1 MVPLDQSYS
10 TRWYNGRMNE
20 PVGVLHAISSTE
32 DRTLYAYRPRK
43 RTARGILWLGIAL
56 ALVGAAIVLGR
67 VVTGWMGILCAI
79 LPSIAASAAA
89 YCGML
94 DLLNR
99 PLFQLEVDRRA
110 RTVALAMPREK
121 GHDLAKVK
129 FGDVESV
136 RIVEKGPPPV
146 WNVTLQLKNGRR
158 IGLGVSDDKAQTD
171 DIAARFAEMIGVQV
185 IAG

>member
-1 MVPLDQSYS
+1 MQ
-10 TRWYNGRMNE
+10 GMNE
-20 PVGVLHAISSTE
+20 PLGALHAVSSTE

-43 RTARGILWLGIAL
+43 QTARGILWLGIAV
-56 ALVGAAIVLGR
+56 ALVGVAIYIGR
-67 VVTGWMGILCAI
+67 AGGTWYAWIFAVAV
-79 LPSIAASAAA
+79 SIAASGAG

-129 FGDVESV
+129 FGDVDTV
-136 RIVEKGPPPV
+136 RITEKGPPPV

-171 DIAARFAEMIGVQV
+171 DVATRFAEMIGVE
-185 IAG
+185 IRRNATSG

>member
-1 MVPLDQSYS
+1 MTEPL
-10 TRWYNGRMNE
+10 
-20 PVGVLHAISSTE
+20 GVLHAVSTTE

-43 RTARGILWLGIAL
+43 RTARGILWLAIAL
-56 ALVGAAIVLGR
+56 ALVGTAIFVGR
-67 VVTGWMGILCAI
+67 ALSGWTGILIAI
-79 LPSIAASAAA
+79 LPSIAASVAAF
-89 YCGML
+89 CGML

-99 PLFQLEVDRRA
+99 PLFNLEVDRRA

-129 FGDVESV
+129 FSDVESV
-136 RIVEKGPPPV
+136 RVTEKGSPPV
-146 WNVTLQLKNGRR
+146 WTVTLQLKNGRR

-171 DIAARFAEMIGVQV
+171 DVAARFAEMIGVQV

>member
-1 MVPLDQSYS
+1 
-10 TRWYNGRMNE
+10 MNE
-20 PVGVLHAISSTE
+20 PVGALHAVSSTE
-32 DRTLYAYRPRK
+32 DRTLYAYRPQK
-43 RTARGILWLGIAL
+43 RTARGILWLAIAL
-56 ALVGAAIVLGR
+56 ALVALAIYVGRAGGTWYAWTFAIVL
-67 VVTGWMGILCAI
+67 A
-79 LPSIAASAAA
+79 IAASGAA

-110 RTVALAMPREK
+110 RTVALSMPREK

-129 FGDVESV
+129 FSDVESV
-136 RIVEKGPPPV
+136 QIAEKGPPPV

-171 DIAARFAEMIGVQV
+171 DVAARFAEMIGVEVQR
-185 IAG
+185 

>member
-99 PLFQLEVDRRA
+99 PLFQLEVDR
-110 RTVALAMPREK
+110 
-121 GHDLAKVK
+121 
-129 FGDVESV
+129 
-136 RIVEKGPPPV
+136 
-146 WNVTLQLKNGRR
+146 
-158 IGLGVSDDKAQTD
+158 
-171 DIAARFAEMIGVQV
+171 
-185 IAG
+185 

>member
-1 MVPLDQSYS
+1 
-10 TRWYNGRMNE
+10 MNE
-20 PVGVLHAISSTE
+20 PVGALHAVSSTE

-56 ALVGAAIVLGR
+56 GLVGVAVALGWPDGRWYTWTFAIV
-67 VVTGWMGILCAI
+67 
-79 LPSIAASAAA
+79 PSIAASAAA
-89 YCGML
+89 YCGMI

-110 RTVALAMPREK
+110 RTVALSMPREK

-129 FGDVESV
+129 FSDVESV
-136 RIVEKGPPPV
+136 KIAEKGPPPV

-171 DIAARFAEMIGVQV
+171 DVAARFAEMIGVEV
-185 IAG
+185 RR

>member
-1 MVPLDQSYS
+1 
-10 TRWYNGRMNE
+10 MNE
-20 PVGVLHAISSTE
+20 PLGALHAVSTTE
-32 DRTLYAYRPRK
+32 DRTLYAYRPKK

-56 ALVGAAIVLGR
+56 GLVGLSVVVGWPDGRWYAWTFAIV
-67 VVTGWMGILCAI
+67 
-79 LPSIAASAAA
+79 PSIAASAAA
-89 YCGML
+89 YCGMI

-110 RTVALAMPREK
+110 HTVALSMPREA

-129 FGDVESV
+129 FTDVESV
-136 RIVEKGPPPV
+136 KIAEKGAPPV

-171 DIAARFAEMIGVQV
+171 DVAARFAEMIGVEV
-185 IAG
+185 RR